1 MSSGRVGKGPTKDM
15 RESAEGCGVECHWV
29 GEEWGEIGD
38 EVESKHPLLNV
49 IHRKDSM

>member
-29 GEEWGEIGD
+29 GEEREKRED
-38 EVESKHPLLNV
+38 EVEGKHPLLNV
-49 IHRKDSM
+49 IQRKDSM